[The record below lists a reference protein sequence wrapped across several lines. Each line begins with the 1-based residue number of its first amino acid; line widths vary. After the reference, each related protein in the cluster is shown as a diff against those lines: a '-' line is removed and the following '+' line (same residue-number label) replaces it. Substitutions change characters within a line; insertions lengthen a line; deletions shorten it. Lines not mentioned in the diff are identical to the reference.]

1 MAHKAQMKGV
11 KKSRGSVR
19 HGISKKR
26 TNSSHRVKVVPM
38 EVLLGEKPM
47 PRSIA

>member
-1 MAHKAQMKGV
+1 MAHKSRMKGV
-11 KKSRGSVR
+11 KKVRGSVR

-26 TNSSHRVKVVPM
+26 TNSSHKVKQVPM

-47 PRSIA
+47 PKSIA